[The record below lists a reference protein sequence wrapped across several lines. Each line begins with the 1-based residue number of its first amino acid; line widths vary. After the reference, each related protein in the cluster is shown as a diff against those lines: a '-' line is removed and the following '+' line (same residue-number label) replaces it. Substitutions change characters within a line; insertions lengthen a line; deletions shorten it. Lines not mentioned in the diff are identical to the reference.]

1 MKHKIFDDFVKEKM
15 DGLKPEVPSHIW
27 DNIAKEGNQK
37 KPIPFWFTSLGKIA
51 AVLLITAGIG
61 AGYYFLN
68 AKKITQNNIA
78 STKENKTIIDAN
90 NKTNNSNVAETNI
103 VQEVKDVPVNKEDF
117 IPSNSSNDNAGNY
130 VSSNKTENKYTPT
143 NINLNINNGIVE
155 INSVNEQQLQLTAN
169 ENRFNL
175 LGYHTTFNPTINIPT
190 LPKALYIPC
199 PEAERNAAGNKKYI
213 EVYGGPDYV
222 FKSYED
228 TGNYYIEKRKE
239 RTSINYAFSAGM
251 RYTKVFSNGMSF
263 KTGINYSKIK
273 EHFVSKDGAIINR
286 VITTNANGDTVSN
299 YLVSTPQFKKSK
311 NVYHFVD
318 IPVQIGYEL
327 GNGRFHANISAGVMV
342 NIASK
347 QKGNTIDRAGNTI
360 DISSEKSDNEFSY
373 KKTAGVSFLGSAS
386 VYYKISDRMHILAE
400 PYLRYSLS
408 NFTKPEETF
417 KQKFHT
423 AGVRLGVRMDLQ

>member
-51 AVLLITAGIG
+51 AVLLITASIG
-61 AGYYFLN
+61 VGYYFLN
-68 AKKITQNNIA
+68 AKKTTENNIA
-78 STKENKTIIDAN
+78 STKENKTILDSN
-90 NKTNNSNVAETNI
+90 SKTDSSNVTEINI
-103 VQEVKDVPVNKEDF
+103 VEEVKDMPIYKEDVTSTN
-117 IPSNSSNDNAGNY
+117 SNNDNIGNY
-130 VSSNKTENKYTPT
+130 VITNKKENKYTPT
-143 NINLNINNGIVE
+143 SINLNINNGVAVTNA
-155 INSVNEQQLQLTAN
+155 INEEQFTLAATENKTA
-169 ENRFNL
+169 L
-175 LGYHTTFNPTINIPT
+175 LGYNFIFNPTIHIPT

-199 PEAERNAAGNKKYI
+199 PEAERNAAGNKKYL

-273 EHFVSKDGAIINR
+273 EHFVSKDGAVINR